1 MAEFQKES
9 LGAPL
14 DGSPSTSVMQPFIE
28 IDGVS
33 KRFHISRSDYV
44 DALVDISFEIYRNEF
59 VALVGPSGCGKSTLL
74 RMIAGLDEPSD
85 GVIKV
90 GDDHPRELI
99 ARHRVGMAMQEHGLM
114 PWLDAVGNVSL
125 PFRLAGLP
133 IDPKRVEELLEL
145 VKLSKFSNARPSQ
158 LSGGMKQR
166 LSIARALAL
175 QPDLLILDEPF
186 GALDAVTR
194 RMMNQEL
201 QRIWSRKPTT
211 TVLVTHSLEEAVFL
225 SDRILMMSPNP
236 GTVISEYPVPLPRPR
251 TLETSREKD
260 FLSLV
265 ESVTARLDEICATEL
280 LS

>member
-1 MAEFQKES
+1 MAEFQKET
-9 LGAPL
+9 LGSPL
-14 DGSPSTSVMQPFIE
+14 DGSPPASVMQPFIE

-33 KRFHISRSDYV
+33 KRFHLSRSDYV

-99 ARHRVGMAMQEHGLM
+99 AQQRVGMAMQEHGLM

-133 IDPKRVEELLEL
+133 IDPERVEELLEL

-166 LSIARALAL
+166 LSIARALVL

>member
-1 MAEFQKES
+1 MAEFQKET
-9 LGAPL
+9 LGSPL
-14 DGSPSTSVMQPFIE
+14 DGSPPTSVMQPFIE

-33 KRFHISRSDYV
+33 KRFQLSRSDYV

-74 RMIAGLDEPSD
+74 RMVAGLDEPSD

-99 ARHRVGMAMQEHGLM
+99 AKQRVGMAMQEHSLM

-133 IDPKRVEELLEL
+133 IDPERVEELLEL

-166 LSIARALAL
+166 LSIARALVL

-265 ESVTARLDEICATEL
+265 ESVTARLDEICSTEL
-280 LS
+280 L

>member
-1 MAEFQKES
+1 MAEFQKETLS
-9 LGAPL
+9 SSAEEAF
-14 DGSPSTSVMQPFIE
+14 SVSAAEPFIE

-33 KRFHISRSDYV
+33 KRFQLSRSDYV
-44 DALVDISFEIYRNEF
+44 DALDDVSFEIYKNEF

-85 GVIKV
+85 GTIKV
-90 GDDHPRELI
+90 GHDHPRQLI
-99 ARHRVGMAMQEHGLM
+99 AQQRVGMAMQEHGLM
-114 PWLDAVGNVSL
+114 PWLDAGENVSL

-133 IDPKRVEELLEL
+133 VDLERVEELLHL
-145 VKLSKFSNARPSQ
+145 VKLSEFAKARPSQ

-166 LSIARALAL
+166 LSIARALVL

-201 QRIWSRKPTT
+201 QRIWSNKPTT

-251 TLETSREKD
+251 TLQTSREEG
-260 FLSLV
+260 FLGLV
-265 ESVTARLDEICATEL
+265 ESVTARLDEICCTNL
-280 LS
+280 L

>member
-1 MAEFQKES
+1 M
-9 LGAPL
+9 

-33 KRFHISRSDYV
+33 KRFRISRSDYV

-114 PWLDAVGNVSL
+114 PWLDAVGNLSL

-133 IDPKRVEELLEL
+133 IDPERVEELLEL

-201 QRIWSRKPTT
+201 QRIWSRRPTT

-265 ESVTARLDEICATEL
+265 ESVTARLDEICSTEL
-280 LS
+280 L

>member
-1 MAEFQKES
+1 
-9 LGAPL
+9 
-14 DGSPSTSVMQPFIE
+14 MQPFIE

-33 KRFHISRSDYV
+33 KRFHLSRSDYV

-99 ARHRVGMAMQEHGLM
+99 AQQRVGMAMQEHGLM

-133 IDPKRVEELLEL
+133 IDPERVEELLEL

-166 LSIARALAL
+166 LSIARALVL

>member
-1 MAEFQKES
+1 MSAAE
-9 LGAPL
+9 
-14 DGSPSTSVMQPFIE
+14 PFIE

-33 KRFHISRSDYV
+33 KRFQLSRSDYV
-44 DALVDISFEIYRNEF
+44 DALDDVSFEIYKNEF

-85 GVIKV
+85 GTIKV
-90 GDDHPRELI
+90 GHDHPRQLI
-99 ARHRVGMAMQEHGLM
+99 AQQRVGMAMQEHGLM
-114 PWLDAVGNVSL
+114 PWLDAGENVSL

-133 IDPKRVEELLEL
+133 VDLERVEELLHL
-145 VKLSKFSNARPSQ
+145 VKLSEFAKARPSQ

-166 LSIARALAL
+166 LSIARALVL

-201 QRIWSRKPTT
+201 QRIWSSKPTT

-251 TLETSREKD
+251 TLQTSREED
-260 FLSLV
+260 FLGLV
-265 ESVTARLDEICATEL
+265 ESVTARLDEICCTNL
-280 LS
+280 L

>member
-1 MAEFQKES
+1 MAEFQKETLS
-9 LGAPL
+9 
-14 DGSPSTSVMQPFIE
+14 SSVEEAFSVSAAEPFIE

-33 KRFHISRSDYV
+33 KRFQLSRSDYV
-44 DALVDISFEIYRNEF
+44 DALDDVSFEIYKNEF

-85 GVIKV
+85 GTIKV
-90 GDDHPRELI
+90 GNDHPRQLI
-99 ARHRVGMAMQEHGLM
+99 AQQRVGMAMQEHGLM
-114 PWLDAVGNVSL
+114 PWLDAGENVSL

-133 IDPKRVEELLEL
+133 VDLERVEELLHL
-145 VKLSKFSNARPSQ
+145 VKLSEFAKARPSQ

-166 LSIARALAL
+166 LSIARALVL

-201 QRIWSRKPTT
+201 QRIWSNKPTT

-251 TLETSREKD
+251 TLQTSREED
-260 FLSLV
+260 FLGLV
-265 ESVTARLDEICATEL
+265 ESVTARLDEICCTNL
-280 LS
+280 L

>member
-1 MAEFQKES
+1 MAEFQKET
-9 LGAPL
+9 LGSPL
-14 DGSPSTSVMQPFIE
+14 DGSPPTSVMQPFIE
-28 IDGVS
+28 IDRVS
-33 KRFHISRSDYV
+33 KRFHLSRSDYV

-99 ARHRVGMAMQEHGLM
+99 AKQRVGMAMQEHGLM

-133 IDPKRVEELLEL
+133 IDPERIEELLEL

-166 LSIARALAL
+166 LSIARALVL

>member
-9 LGAPL
+9 LGSPL
-14 DGSPSTSVMQPFIE
+14 DGSPSTSVMQPLIE

-33 KRFHISRSDYV
+33 KRFRISRSDYV

-114 PWLDAVGNVSL
+114 PWLDAVGNLSL

-133 IDPKRVEELLEL
+133 IDPERVEELLEL

-201 QRIWSRKPTT
+201 QRIWSRRPTT

-225 SDRILMMSPNP
+225 SDRILMMSPTP

-265 ESVTARLDEICATEL
+265 ESVTARLDEICSTEL
-280 LS
+280 P